1 MRFQDPFEKEY
12 RLNTEIVE
20 VEEGFVL
27 LREEFEYDS
36 DDIWEV
42 RNVYEEYFHEDDWY
56 SSIENDSQEEQDPY
70 FDSWITITGN
80 RSGMLVKKGYIHSFK
95 TVEEAKQRD
104 NELRQQLKDIIEF
117 NRQFFWEW

>member
-20 VEEGFVL
+20 VEEGLVL
-27 LREEFEYDS
+27 LREEFEYDY

-70 FDSWITITGN
+70 LDSWITITGN
-80 RSGMLVKKGYIHSFK
+80 KSGMLVKKGYIHSFK
-95 TVEEAKQRD
+95 TLEEAKQRE
-104 NELRQQLKDIIEF
+104 NELRQQLKDIIEY
-117 NRQFFWEW
+117 NRQFLWEW